1 MKYMAGQRGQ
11 VLIILLGY
19 LFLGGAATSITT
31 FVKGNSPRDLVKR
44 VETVVS
50 DKMRQ
55 GDIVTLIDNWEKAHD
70 TFQKQVKKEREV
82 LLERLTSYSAT
93 KQDAMRAADKLNL
106 YIDEDDQSFLD
117 LRFKMKAQLSRD
129 EWNKIWASKTE

>member
-1 MKYMAGQRGQ
+1 
-11 VLIILLGY
+11 
-19 LFLGGAATSITT
+19 
-31 FVKGNSPRDLVKR
+31 
-44 VETVVS
+44 VS
-50 DKMRQ
+50 DKKRQ
-55 GDIVTLIDNWEKAHD
+55 GDIVTLIDNWEKAHGNI
-70 TFQKQVKKEREV
+70 QKQVKKEREV